1 MNFRHATAEEIPAV
15 MNVLDGADL
24 AVSAETVRRRI
35 RGGTV
40 LVAVTEGETPVG
52 VLVAL
57 PNSMQSPGCRF
68 DFPGRSVGVLVALP
82 RPQGVH
88 VEAIAVRPGRRGQGI
103 GSDLVAEAADRWGRL
118 TAAFDPS
125 KRDFYR
131 QTGFEVSPTGE
142 RCFGERV

>member
-1 MNFRHATAEEIPAV
+1 MNFGIATREDLPAV

-40 LVAVTEGETPVG
+40 LVAASDAGTV
-52 VLVAL
+52 
-57 PNSMQSPGCRF
+57 
-68 DFPGRSVGVLVALP
+68 VGVLVALP
-82 RPQGVH
+82 RPKGVH

-103 GSDLVAEAADRWGRL
+103 GSGLVVEAADRWGRL

-131 QTGFEVSPTGE
+131 QTGFEVTSTGD

>member
-1 MNFRHATAEEIPAV
+1 MNFRHATVEELPAV

-24 AVSAETVRRRI
+24 AVSAETARRRI

-40 LVAVTEGETPVG
+40 LVAATHADMV
-52 VLVAL
+52 
-57 PNSMQSPGCRF
+57 
-68 DFPGRSVGVLVALP
+68 VGVLVALP
-82 RPQGVH
+82 RPEGVH

-103 GSDLVAEAADRWGRL
+103 GSGLVAEAADRWGRL

-131 QTGFEVSPTGE
+131 QTGFEVTPTGE

>member
-1 MNFRHATAEEIPAV
+1 

-24 AVSAETVRRRI
+24 AVSAETVRRRS

-40 LVAVTEGETPVG
+40 LVAATDADVV
-52 VLVAL
+52 
-57 PNSMQSPGCRF
+57 
-68 DFPGRSVGVLVALP
+68 VGVLVALP
-82 RPQGVH
+82 RPTGVH

-103 GSDLVAEAADRWGRL
+103 GSCLMGTASDRWGRL

-131 QTGFEVSPTGE
+131 KAGFEVTPTGE

>member
-1 MNFRHATAEEIPAV
+1 MNFRHATLEELPAV

-40 LVAVTEGETPVG
+40 LVAVTDAKT
-52 VLVAL
+52 L
-57 PNSMQSPGCRF
+57 
-68 DFPGRSVGVLVALP
+68 VGVLVALP
-82 RPQGVH
+82 RPKGVH

-103 GSDLVAEAADRWGRL
+103 GSGLVAEAADRWGRL

-131 QTGFEVSPTGE
+131 RTGFEVTPTGE

>member
-1 MNFRHATAEEIPAV
+1 MKYRRATIEELPAV

-24 AVSAETVRRRI
+24 AVTSETVRRRI

-40 LVAVTEGETPVG
+40 LVGVTESAT
-52 VLVAL
+52 A
-57 PNSMQSPGCRF
+57 
-68 DFPGRSVGVLVALP
+68 VGVLVALP
-82 RPQGVH
+82 RPAGAH
-88 VEAIAVRPGRRGQGI
+88 IEAIAVRPGRRGQGI
-103 GSDLVAEAADRWGRL
+103 GSALVAEAADRWGRL

-131 QTGFEVSPTGE
+131 QIGFEVRPNGE